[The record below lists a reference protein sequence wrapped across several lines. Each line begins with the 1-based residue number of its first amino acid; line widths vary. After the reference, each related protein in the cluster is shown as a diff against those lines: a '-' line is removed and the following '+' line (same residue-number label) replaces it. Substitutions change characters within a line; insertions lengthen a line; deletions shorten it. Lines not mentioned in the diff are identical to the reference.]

1 MSIKPVINEI
11 STSTGMII
19 RNKYIDIFRRSYF
32 INKIYE
38 SGIKNIEVGSF
49 RNCDHILFGTRDVIF
64 NINKNIS
71 DKRSAFVI
79 DIGSTVKNVSCIN
92 SVKPRVEELIYFIN
106 KKEDIDEFIKHKIVA
121 TQLGMTTKIIVEN
134 KDELNY
140 IVNET
145 KPDFIEVYKVTP
157 EVLKVG
163 DLSKVFIRTNS
174 FEEVDKAIYE
184 NIYNFSSSLLKT
196 PDSIDTIELIHHLR
210 NKLGFEV
217 NVSLEKLKVTQ
228 KEMHDE
234 FNW

>member
-79 DIGSTVKNVSCIN
+79 DIGSTVKNISCIN

-145 KPDFIEVYKVTP
+145 KPDFIEVDKVTP
-157 EVLKVG
+157 EVLKVE

>member
-121 TQLGMTTKIIVEN
+121 TQLGMTTKLIIEN
-134 KDELNY
+134 KDELNC
-140 IVNET
+140 IINET
-145 KPDFIEVYKVTP
+145 KPDFIEVNKVTP
-157 EVLKVG
+157 ELLKVG

>member
-79 DIGSTVKNVSCIN
+79 DIGSTVKNISCIN

-121 TQLGMTTKIIVEN
+121 TQLGMTTKLIIEN

>member
-79 DIGSTVKNVSCIN
+79 DIGSTVKNISCIN

-145 KPDFIEVYKVTP
+145 NPDFIEVDKVTP

>member
-1 MSIKPVINEI
+1 
-11 STSTGMII
+11 MII

-79 DIGSTVKNVSCIN
+79 DIGSTVKNISCIN

-145 KPDFIEVYKVTP
+145 NPDFIEVDKVTP

>member
-121 TQLGMTTKIIVEN
+121 TQLGMTTKLIIEN

-196 PDSIDTIELIHHLR
+196 PDCIDTIELIHHLR

>member
-121 TQLGMTTKIIVEN
+121 TQLGMTTKLIIEN

>member
-1 MSIKPVINEI
+1 
-11 STSTGMII
+11 
-19 RNKYIDIFRRSYF
+19 
-32 INKIYE
+32 
-38 SGIKNIEVGSF
+38 
-49 RNCDHILFGTRDVIF
+49 
-64 NINKNIS
+64 
-71 DKRSAFVI
+71 
-79 DIGSTVKNVSCIN
+79 
-92 SVKPRVEELIYFIN
+92 
-106 KKEDIDEFIKHKIVA
+106 
-121 TQLGMTTKIIVEN
+121 
-134 KDELNY
+134 
-140 IVNET
+140 
-145 KPDFIEVYKVTP
+145 
-157 EVLKVG
+157 VLKVG